1 MAQRRMGTSPE
12 GFTHG
17 SEDRLGELT
26 VASQIRAREAEIA
39 REYAAESMSPT
50 PSTRESTN
58 PDIITPSG
66 ARNARG
72 QLFTT
77 EARKSPS
84 APIAAKPQQGRAANI
99 NDMFTWDHGQLMEHF
114 MAREAG
120 DTVMLNCQNFQLDGP
135 ALRVYI
141 SDSTG
146 QPRADIINLL
156 RELTGDDTPKWFI
169 PRITADIEL
178 ALEWYC
184 VNPSGDVPMR
194 RCAIAVR

>member
-17 SEDRLGELT
+17 SEDRLDELT

-84 APIAAKPQQGRAANI
+84 APIAAKPQQGHAANI

-120 DTVMLNCQNFQLDGP
+120 DTVMLNCQTFQLDGP

-141 SDSTG
+141 ADSTG
-146 QPRADIINLL
+146 QPKAVSSDSGNSGRKKRAL
-156 RELTGDDTPKWFI
+156 RKRKRPITPRTQGTGGGAQGNWF
-169 PRITADIEL
+169 D
-178 ALEWYC
+178 WY
-184 VNPSGDVPMR
+184 
-194 RCAIAVR
+194 I

>member
-1 MAQRRMGTSPE
+1 MAQRRMGTSPK

-17 SEDRLGELT
+17 SEDRLDELT

-84 APIAAKPQQGRAANI
+84 APIAAKPQQGHAANI

-114 MAREAG
+114 IAREAG
-120 DTVMLNCQNFQLDGP
+120 EIVMENCQKFQLDGP

-141 SDSTG
+141 ADSTG
-146 QPRADIINLL
+146 HPKADIDKLL
-156 RELTGDDTPKWFI
+156 RV
-169 PRITADIEL
+169 
-178 ALEWYC
+178 Y
-184 VNPSGDVPMR
+184 R
-194 RCAIAVR
+194 RRHSQVVHP

>member
-17 SEDRLGELT
+17 SEDRLDELT

-84 APIAAKPQQGRAANI
+84 APIAAKPQQGHAANI
-99 NDMFTWDHGQLMEHF
+99 NDMFTWDHGQLMGHF
-114 MAREAG
+114 LAREAG
-120 DTVMLNCQNFQLDGP
+120 DIVMSNCQKF
-135 ALRVYI
+135 
-141 SDSTG
+141 
-146 QPRADIINLL
+146 L
-156 RELTGDDTPKWFI
+156 REVPI
-169 PRITADIEL
+169 PRDEPAQARRHAHL
-178 ALEWYC
+178 AGL
-184 VNPSGDVPMR
+184 
-194 RCAIAVR
+194 